1 MRLRKLFPL
10 GENTEDEE
18 AEESPEETERKRKK
32 IMAEA
37 EKKPFSADVGRK
49 VGLLQYRRK
58 KQMIEELD
66 ED

>member
-1 MRLRKLFPL
+1 MRLRKMLPFGKEPV
-10 GENTEDEE
+10 EDEE
-18 AEESPEETERKRKK
+18 DAEETERKRKK
-32 IMAEA
+32 ALAES

-49 VGLLQYRRK
+49 VGILNYRRK

>member
-32 IMAEA
+32 IMAES

-49 VGLLQYRRK
+49 VGLLHYRRK

>member
-10 GENTEDEE
+10 GKNTEDEE
-18 AEESPEETERKRKK
+18 AEESPEETERKRRK

-49 VGLLQYRRK
+49 VGLLHYRRK